1 MATVIEKISAEI
13 RDAFFGRKPLV
24 MTDTFEIGLAERAA
38 VQAGVIEF
46 AEKRTL
52 PLNQS
57 YYSLIE
63 DDMTRYRESE
73 SFSVS
78 PSDLDVLAKK
88 GGCLLNERPDEPPV
102 LPKLIILD
110 ILPSY
115 ETDALEKLFSSL
127 RRYIRAYE
135 SCFDDY
141 SALRSSLVVLT
152 GDPSLLPEDVSL
164 YTKIIDV
171 PYPDIAELRE
181 MIPSEDA
188 VDREDIAARL
198 AGFTYMQARECIS
211 KLERL
216 GITDSKAQRDRVIY
230 EMKLQNLRR
239 HGSLLTLY
247 EPKPCTSQEE
257 NGLDESLGGMGNL
270 KDYIKKIKKDLRSGA
285 ISITPSGVGHYKGIL
300 LVGVPGSGKS
310 YLAGVLQQE
319 LGITMLRL
327 DMERM
332 MNSYVGESEK
342 ALQKALEQAEA
353 LSPCI
358 VWIDELD
365 KGLSGAS
372 SQSGDGGTFKRM
384 FGHLLKWLSKEKQ
397 SPCFIY
403 ATANDITGFP
413 AELFRSG
420 RFDAVFGAYMPSAAE
435 CRDILLSLMAKA
447 EKKREDDYK
456 RLGKKPPCP
465 LFTEDCKTQK
475 TLDSLLLTAIN
486 PVPRDSDSVK
496 KRPKFLTGADIE
508 KIVKE
513 AVKKIG
519 PADAHPIDGRKWADT
534 LSEIISDPFITTQ
547 GYSEEDLNK
556 ITACYVRILRSKAI
570 PTGKTPMFDYEG
582 YSASINAS
590 GTASAE
596 YKGECPSK
604 HEYDMALF
612 REINKRLPSFASRIE
627 QNAFLRECQ

>member
-24 MTDTFEIGLAERAA
+24 MTDTFEIGIAERAA

-46 AEKRTL
+46 AEKRML
-52 PLNQS
+52 PLNKS
-57 YYSLIE
+57 YYCLIE

-78 PSDLDVLAKK
+78 LSDLDRLSEK
-88 GGCLLNERPDEPPV
+88 GGCLLKEKPDEPPV
-102 LPKLIILD
+102 LPKLIVLD
-110 ILPSY
+110 ILPSL
-115 ETDALEKLFSSL
+115 EADAFERLLSSL
-127 RRYIRAYE
+127 RKYIRAYE
-135 SCFDDY
+135 NCFDDH
-141 SALRSSLVVLT
+141 SALLSSLVMLT
-152 GDPSLLPEDVSL
+152 GDPSLLPEDISI
-164 YTKIIDV
+164 YTKIIEV
-171 PYPDIAELRE
+171 PYPDIAELRG
-181 MIPSEDA
+181 MISAENIYTK
-188 VDREDIAARL
+188 EDIASRL

-216 GITDSKAQRDRVIY
+216 GITDNKAQRDRVIY

-247 EPKPCTSQEE
+247 EPKNRREVEKTE
-257 NGLDESLGGMGNL
+257 LDKKLGGMENL
-270 KDYIKKIKKDLRSGA
+270 KDYIKKIKADLKSGA

-310 YLAGVLQQE
+310 YMAEVLQEE

-342 ALQKALEQAEA
+342 ALGKALEQAEA

-372 SQSGDGGTFKRM
+372 AQSGDGGTFKRM

-413 AELFRSG
+413 PELFRSG
-420 RFDAVFGAYMPSAAE
+420 RFDAVFGAYMPTAAE
-435 CRDILLSLMAKA
+435 CRDILLSLMTKA
-447 EKKREDDYK
+447 ENKRENDYK
-456 RLGKKPPCP
+456 KLGKEPPCS
-465 LFTEDCKTQK
+465 LFSEDCKSVSA
-475 TLDSLLLTAIN
+475 LDSLLLTAIN
-486 PVPRDSDSVK
+486 PVLKNCEDMK

-519 PADAHPIDGRKWADT
+519 TVDSQPIDGRKWADT
-534 LSEIISDPFITTQ
+534 LSEIIADPFITTQ

-570 PTGKTPMFDYEG
+570 PTGKTPLFDYEG
-582 YSASINAS
+582 YTSSINAS
-590 GTASAE
+590 GIAAAE

-604 HEYDMALF
+604 HEYDIALF
-612 REINKRLPSFASRIE
+612 TEIKKRLPSFASKIE